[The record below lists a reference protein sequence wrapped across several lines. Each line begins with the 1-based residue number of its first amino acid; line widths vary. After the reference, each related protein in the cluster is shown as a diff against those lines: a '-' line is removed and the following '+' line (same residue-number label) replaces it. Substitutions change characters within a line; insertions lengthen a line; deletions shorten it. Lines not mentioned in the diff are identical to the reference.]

1 MGEEKCTPREKKCT
15 PRENPGY
22 AYEKGPRL
30 KCVPCPRSYC
40 NLFHVNLYVLLLLL
54 LTLGWGPRMVNPAL
68 DAATCFI
75 VIVDPCEYT
84 WTSQPNTYA
93 PNGRLV
99 STASTL
105 DQCQWA
111 CIRHDTCT
119 GVDFSLTPEAN
130 QRCWMTGPWSGQ
142 LISGSTFTHYEWIR
156 NCKIQSLFCLL
167 K

>member
-1 MGEEKCTPREKKCT
+1 VRGRMLTGSHLTHT
-15 PRENPGY
+15 Y
-22 AYEKGPRL
+22 LDAYL
-30 KCVPCPRSYC
+30 Q
-40 NLFHVNLYVLLLLL
+40 LH
-54 LTLGWGPRMVNPAL
+54 

-93 PNGRLV
+93 PNGRRV

-119 GVDFSLTPEAN
+119 GVDFSVTPAAN
-130 QRCWMTGPWSGQ
+130 QRCWMNGPWSGPTVR
-142 LISGSTFTHYEWIR
+142 GSTFTHYVWTK
-156 NCKIQSLFCLL
+156 NCKILNLFAS
-167 K
+167 